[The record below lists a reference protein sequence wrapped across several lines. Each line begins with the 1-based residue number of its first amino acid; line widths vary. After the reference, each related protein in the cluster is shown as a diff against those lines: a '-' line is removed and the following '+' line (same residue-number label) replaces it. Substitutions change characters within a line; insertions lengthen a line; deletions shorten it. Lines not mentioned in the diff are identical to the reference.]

1 MEWTFE
7 NIIYIIAGVT
17 FCIFLIK
24 LIGALFGADCEADLD
39 FDFGDIISFKGIVHF
54 LMGFSGYLSCV
65 FYQDTYRGIK
75 DVAIA
80 GFIGL
85 VVMILLYFTY
95 MLIYKLDSP
104 HEVITGEKLVGHKAT
119 ISSIIDKNEKLY
131 SLDVVVNM
139 NSITITAK
147 SDKNYRVGD
156 EVIISKFTD
165 NIHLI

>member
-24 LIGALFGADCEADLD
+24 LIGALIGVDCEADLD

-54 LMGFSGYLSCV
+54 LMGFSGYLSCM
-65 FYQDTYRGIK
+65 FYQDTYEGLK

-80 GFIGL
+80 SLIGL

-95 MLIYKLDSP
+95 ILIYKLDSP
-104 HEVITGEKLVGHKAT
+104 HEVITGEHLVGRKAT
-119 ISSIIDKNEKLY
+119 ISSIEDKENHLY
-131 SLDVVVNM
+131 SIDVVVNM
-139 NSITITAK
+139 NSITVRAQ
-147 SDKNYRVGD
+147 SDKSYRVGD

-165 NIHLI
+165 NIYSI